1 METKAPTCDHFQ
13 RCVLRSVNKE
23 GPNKGKKFWSCPL
36 DHGRCNFFQW
46 ADPTVVSVDGVDAM
60 RTVTTTHSYPSGQQP
75 NVSMRYVENNVQA
88 YPYQNGNQLMPPVQ
102 MSYDDLMTLKKVL
115 DKYH

>member
-13 RCVLRSVNKE
+13 RCKLLSVNKE

-46 ADPTVVSVDGVDAM
+46 ADPTAVSVDGVDAM
-60 RTVTTTHSYPSGQQP
+60 RIPAGTTMTYPEGYQP
-75 NVSMRYVENNVQA
+75 NVNVRYVEPNIQA
-88 YPYQNGNQLMPPVQ
+88 YPRTGYDPGTSIT
-102 MSYDDLMTLKKVL
+102 MSHDDFMTLKRVL
-115 DKYH
+115 SKYY